1 MIPLPFVLAVQGIL
15 LVLAHANSISQP
27 RDDPDSIQFNSI
39 ELQDPQQLEES
50 ANIMFDEYWQIVM
63 QDDPEYATVL
73 GDHRYDDRLNSYS
86 FKCYEK
92 KKVMMNE
99 FLERATQMLSLARE
113 GTKTH
118 FNLQLFI
125 TNLQFKLDF
134 LMSGSHLFPISNL
147 FTPQMELREILGYTK
162 INNEEQ
168 AWNLIKRYRAVPKQ
182 IDEQIELMRE
192 GIRTNLTLHD
202 ISIFST
208 SGNWNQSIENSPFY
222 EPFLNISE
230 SISVEDL

>member
-1 MIPLPFVLAVQGIL
+1 
-15 LVLAHANSISQP
+15 
-27 RDDPDSIQFNSI
+27 
-39 ELQDPQQLEES
+39 
-50 ANIMFDEYWQIVM
+50 
-63 QDDPEYATVL
+63 
-73 GDHRYDDRLNSYS
+73 
-86 FKCYEK
+86 
-92 KKVMMNE
+92 
-99 FLERATQMLSLARE
+99 
-113 GTKTH
+113 
-118 FNLQLFI
+118 
-125 TNLQFKLDF
+125 
-134 LMSGSHLFPISNL
+134 MSGSHLFPTSKL
-147 FTPQMELREILGYTK
+147 FTPQMELREILGYIK

-168 AWNLIKRYRAVPKQ
+168 AWNLIKRYRAVLKQ